1 MKLFAS
7 LTSPYARKIRIILA
21 EKALPFELVV
31 DSPWEANTRIP
42 EINPLGKV
50 PALISDDG
58 ETFFDSSVIAAYLET
73 LDVAP
78 CLLPQQPLEAV
89 RVRQTEALA
98 DGITDAAVTTL
109 LESRRPD
116 GECSNIVIAR
126 QMDKLDRGLDLLEA
140 RAGGLEWLHGNR
152 YSLGDIATGVALGYL
167 DLRFPHIA
175 WRDTHPTLK
184 AMSERLFTR
193 PSFTSTIPPAG

>member
-21 EKALPFELVV
+21 EKALPFELIV
-31 DSPWEANTRIP
+31 DSPWEANTRVP

-50 PALISDDG
+50 PALVTDEG
-58 ETFFDSSVIAAYLET
+58 EAFFDSPVIAGYLET
-73 LDVAP
+73 LAAAP
-78 CLLPQQPLEAV
+78 HLLPPQPLEAV

-98 DGITDAAVTTL
+98 DGITDAAVTAL

-116 GECSNIVIAR
+116 GERSDSVIAR
-126 QMDKLDRGLDLLEA
+126 QMDKIGRGLDLLEA
-140 RAGGLEWLHGNR
+140 RASGREWLHGER
-152 YSLGDIATGVALGYL
+152 YSLGDIAAGVALGYL
-167 DLRFPHIA
+167 DLRFPRTA

-184 AMSERLFTR
+184 AMSERLFAR
-193 PSFTSTIPPAG
+193 PSFASTVPPAG